1 MSTAIFSEDTN
12 TYNLCP
18 SSKSEMVTK
27 KRASFTDD
35 IVISGVTIT
44 GQSFVDHHI
53 FSPKFDQPST
63 YLTFEFSLIFLA
75 RKSLVP
81 FKARD

>member
-1 MSTAIFSEDTN
+1 MTTAIFPEDTN

-44 GQSFVDHHI
+44 GQSFADHH
-53 FSPKFDQPST
+53 
-63 YLTFEFSLIFLA
+63 LA
-75 RKSLVP
+75 LPVIQSLVRGISSNYKFP
-81 FKARD
+81 KITIWIDN

>member
-1 MSTAIFSEDTN
+1 MTTAIFSEDTN

-27 KRASFTDD
+27 KRASFTDN

-44 GQSFVDHHI
+44 GQSFADHHI
-53 FSPKFDQPST
+53 FPPKFNQPI
-63 YLTFEFSLIFLA
+63 LE
-75 RKSLVP
+75 
-81 FKARD
+81 

>member
-1 MSTAIFSEDTN
+1 MTTAIFSEDTN

-18 SSKSEMVTK
+18 NSKHEMVTK

-44 GQSFVDHHI
+44 GQSFADHHI
-53 FSPKFDQPST
+53 FPPKFNQPI
-63 YLTFEFSLIFLA
+63 LE
-75 RKSLVP
+75 
-81 FKARD
+81 